1 MPLLNDVLNVL
12 EHVEMYKMRWR
23 QQQDNHQTPQLPTH
37 NYSTSR
43 VFFRL
48 FFLFLYFLV
57 SYLGLILQLSST
69 THSIRLLADRDL
81 FLAINNFFVRSARHP
96 IFHNNP

>member
-1 MPLLNDVLNVL
+1 
-12 EHVEMYKMRWR
+12 MYKMRWR
-23 QQQDNHQTPQLPTH
+23 QHQDNHQTPQLPTH

-48 FFLFLYFLV
+48 FFLFLFFLV